1 MNEFELNNYFD
12 KSLIDT
18 DLIINDD
25 IKQMDNNFLDLYG
38 PYDGFIKGI
47 LFKNLY
53 LPYKDYEPAK
63 LLPNNE
69 YEEDLLNLNQKTSSE
84 LAWGMSQ
91 SFGGEEEK
99 EEDEGKNE
107 IIGLDDYI
115 DNNNCFFC
123 NAICRSNFL
132 EIFFFDYKIFLL
144 IELYYLLFDYFYKN
158 INYALN
164 YLW

>member
-38 PYDGFIKGI
+38 PYDGFIKGN

-69 YEEDLLNLNQKTSSE
+69 YEEDLLNLNQVQFACHDINLFLDNYPDDIKMID
-84 LAWGMSQ
+84 LYNKYRQNYMDLLQ
-91 SFGGEEEK
+91 SFESKYGPINVYFDGIS
-99 EEDEGKNE
+99 GNTWSWNNE
-107 IIGLDDYI
+107 PWPWKGDKY
-115 DNNNCFFC
+115 
-123 NAICRSNFL
+123 
-132 EIFFFDYKIFLL
+132 
-144 IELYYLLFDYFYKN
+144 
-158 INYALN
+158 
-164 YLW
+164 